1 MIITCLPLIKKEICR
16 FFYMKRKFWGSHVEI
31 PSCFHYVFL
40 FTDDNHCKPLWKA
53 PKCVRKTRIL
63 SLQPPLPVRD
73 VSFGEWWQNPGRQS
87 FKLFYIGFI
96 ICGLYVET
104 FFELLLQLCF
114 VPVIAVLLFIS
125 VNTLSILGKS
135 SVIRNCPEWKCGR

>member
-1 MIITCLPLIKKEICR
+1 MIITCLPIIKKEICR

-31 PSCFHYVFL
+31 PSCFHYVFFSLMIITASHYEKRQNVHVKQGSYPCSLL
-40 FTDDNHCKPLWKA
+40 F
-53 PKCVRKTRIL
+53 L
-63 SLQPPLPVRD
+63 SVMSPF
-73 VSFGEWWQNPGRQS
+73 SECWQNPGRQS

-135 SVIRNCPEWKCGR
+135 SVIRNCPE